1 MCAAAD
7 LRPPPATAPASGG
20 GAPAPAPAAP
30 RGFTLIEVLIA
41 LTLLLVGGVS
51 VLSVFTLAVVH
62 RVEREFE
69 AKVDLLRPEVRTL
82 AQEAVDRS
90 GPGKPAAPIG
100 SLPDA
105 NGTGPAPLSAAGF
118 GVVITF
124 SQSPNGDPSLVAHAQ
139 IYYRGKAV
147 TQGRLPP
154 LWLYRSTLDPR

>member
-7 LRPPPATAPASGG
+7 RLPDVVAQGGGVPAGGQAPASR
-20 GAPAPAPAAP
+20 

-69 AKVDLLRPEVRTL
+69 AKIDLLRPEVRTL
-82 AQEAVDRS
+82 AQEAVDRA
-90 GPGKPAAPIG
+90 GAGKGAAPIG
-100 SLPDA
+100 SPPDMSGA
-105 NGTGPAPLSAAGF
+105 GPAPLSSAGF
-118 GVVITF
+118 GVVVTF
-124 SQSPNGDPSLVAHAQ
+124 SQSPNGDPAQVAHAQ

-147 TQGRLPP
+147 RQGRLPP
-154 LWLYRSTLDPR
+154 LWLYRSVLDPK